1 MKKNIGICAIILVF
15 AVLLSGCA
23 TNKMPLNAQGIA
35 EGIRLHFNRIPD
47 RTTRLFVSLFDTTVD
62 DGLQTFVDINGDE
75 LEKIKNTKELICPFV
90 KNGHAYT
97 VFVYC
102 YAGNEISDAEY
113 SVISSGGIYPVN
125 DPLLYLDT
133 ENNSVTLSAKP
144 MFSKEITYD
153 SFWYQLVVK
162 PDDLPGQSY
171 SYSEG
176 SHELTWHFS
185 PMKDRLIEAYGL
197 KGDLPAFVSAYGE
210 IKQGNIVWHVG
221 IANSDEFTVAF

>member
-1 MKKNIGICAIILVF
+1 MKKNIGIF
-15 AVLLSGCA
+15 AVVWAFMVLLSGCA
-23 TNKMPLNAQGIA
+23 TNKTPFNAQGIP

-47 RTTRLFVSLFDTTVD
+47 GSTRLFVSLFDTTVG
-62 DGLQTFVDINGDE
+62 GLLTFVDMSGNE

-90 KNGHAYT
+90 KDGHVYT
-97 VFVYC
+97 IFVSC
-102 YAGNEISDAEY
+102 YAGNEISDAKY
-113 SVISSGGIYPVN
+113 SAVSSGGIYAVN

-144 MFSKEITYD
+144 AFSKEITYD

-171 SYSEG
+171 SCSEG
-176 SHELTWHFS
+176 SHELTWRFS
-185 PMKDRLIEAYGL
+185 SMKDRLIEAYGL

-210 IKQGNIVWHVG
+210 IKQGNILWRVG
-221 IANSDEFTVAF
+221 VANSDEFTVSF